1 MLENTAYVRAVQ
13 IDFAKAFDIADLT
26 VLMSK
31 LADLQL
37 PGNIYNWIGAFLF
50 DRQQVCRFNGVV
62 SELQSF
68 NLGFVQ
74 GSGLG
79 PTLFLVLASDLNTL
93 SSNNELIKFAGD
105 SSSTFWYQGTRIC

>member
-1 MLENTAYVRAVQ
+1 MCILLLLIIIIIIIVNRWSRPSIPPELLVNQYAYKPTGSTTAALVHLFHSLTRMLENTAYVRAVQ

-62 SELQSF
+62 S
-68 NLGFVQ
+68 
-74 GSGLG
+74 
-79 PTLFLVLASDLNTL
+79 
-93 SSNNELIKFAGD
+93 
-105 SSSTFWYQGTRIC
+105 